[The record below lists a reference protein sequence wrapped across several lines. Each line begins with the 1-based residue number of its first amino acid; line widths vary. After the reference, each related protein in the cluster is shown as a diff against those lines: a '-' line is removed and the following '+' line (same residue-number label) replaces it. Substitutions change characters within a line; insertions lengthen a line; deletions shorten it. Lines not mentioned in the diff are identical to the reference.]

1 MTHLSPFDRVP
12 AVVRWTQRLESNRA
26 LDGPVRRLEPLATA
40 LLADERRSDA
50 LRGMWLGHAIHPL
63 MTDVP
68 IGAWT
73 SATVLDLFG
82 GEQSRFAARR
92 LVGLGILAAV
102 PTAITGVAEW
112 GPTETREKR
121 VGVVHA
127 MSNSIALGLY
137 TASWV
142 ARRRGRHGRGAGLA
156 LAGAAATGFGGYLGG
171 HLTEARKV
179 SSRHP
184 AYDDA
189 VTGRSRP

>member
-1 MTHLSPFDRVP
+1 M
-12 AVVRWTQRLESNRA
+12 
-26 LDGPVRRLEPLATA
+26 

-112 GPTETREKR
+112 GTTETLEDRR

-137 TASWV
+137 TASWLS
-142 ARRRGRHGRGAGLA
+142 RRRGRHARGAGLA
-156 LAGAAATGFGGYLGG
+156 LAGAAATGFGGYPGG
-171 HLTEARKV
+171 QLIEARKV
-179 SSRHP
+179 PIRHP

>member
-1 MTHLSPFDRVP
+1 MTRPSPLHRVP
-12 AVVRWTQRLESNRA
+12 ALVRWTQRLESNRA
-26 LDGPVRRLEPLATA
+26 LDGPVRGLEPLATV

-50 LRGMWLGHAIHPL
+50 LRRMGLGHAIHPL
-63 MTDVP
+63 LTDVP
-68 IGAWT
+68 IGAWA

-82 GEQSRFAARR
+82 GEQSRFAVRR
-92 LVGLGILAAV
+92 LVGILAAV

-137 TASWV
+137 TASWLS
-142 ARRRGRHGRGAGLA
+142 RRRGRHGRGAGLA

-171 HLTEARKV
+171 QLIEARKV
-179 SSRHP
+179 PIRHP